1 MIIKGKIMSKKHL
14 IMGTAGHVDHG
25 KTTLIKALTGFDCD
39 THKQEKKRGITINLG
54 FTHLDLPGGNSLG
67 IVDMPGHADFIN
79 TMVSGASG
87 IDFVLLII
95 AADEGVM
102 PQTVEHLEIMK
113 LLGIKNGLI
122 VLTKADLVDE
132 ELLELAID
140 EIKEFVENS
149 FLEDAPIIPV
159 SAATNYGIDRL
170 LSKLDE
176 IVQKIPQ
183 RSAEGV
189 FRMFIDRI
197 FTIEGIGTIVNGS
210 VLSGKISSEDSLY
223 LLPVGKEVRIRRIE
237 RHGKEVSEI
246 IAGDRAS
253 MNLVG
258 LKKTEFQKG
267 MLLSN
272 RKLAP
277 TEMVDAKLKIFQPGI
292 SLNRWSQLI
301 FLLGTAR
308 MIVKIHL
315 LDREVLES
323 GESGLVQLHLPQ
335 EIITQ
340 FGDKFIIRSSSDDRT
355 IGGGVIVD
363 AHPLHHRRRRE
374 KQIEIVKK
382 IAEGGLNS
390 LISAELEK
398 SIIPLYAG
406 QIAIHLNVPIEDV
419 QKTALENSDEIVSY
433 QDKNDFILL
442 SKKMDQEIK
451 NEIKDILYK
460 FHKANPLL
468 AEGKNFNELLGIFGK
483 NKSDIH
489 HPILHLILDSL
500 VKDKKIRIENK
511 TWVLSSHK
519 VEIDDKFRA
528 QIKSVENYVK
538 NSKRLFAAT
547 KDIFIDLD
555 IPEKRLSMILTH
567 LRNEQILGVINGN
580 FIHRDIISKAK
591 KALYELNDKSTEG
604 IKLSEFRDIMGT
616 NRNSALEILEYFD
629 NQKITVRVGNIRKI
643 RKQD

>member
-1 MIIKGKIMSKKHL
+1 MSKKHL

-54 FTHLDLPGGNSLG
+54 FTHLDLPSGNSLG

-102 PQTVEHLEIMK
+102 PQTVEHFEIMK
-113 LLGIKNGLI
+113 LLGIKNGLVVI
-122 VLTKADLVDE
+122 TKADLVDDD
-132 ELLELAID
+132 LLELAVE
-140 EIKEFVENS
+140 EIREFVENS
-149 FLEDAPIIPV
+149 FLENAPIIPI
-159 SAATNYGIDRL
+159 SATTKQGIDKL
-170 LSKLDE
+170 LISLDE
-176 IVQKIPQ
+176 IIQKIPQ

-210 VLSGKISSEDSLY
+210 VLSGKISREDLLY
-223 LLPVGKEVRIRRIE
+223 LLPVGNEVRIRRIE
-237 RHGKEVSEI
+237 RHGEEVSEI
-246 IAGDRAS
+246 IAGDRAA

-258 LKKTEFQKG
+258 LKKSEFQKG
-267 MLLSN
+267 MLLSD

-277 TEMVDAKLKIFQPGI
+277 TNMIDAKLKIFQPGI
-292 SLNRWSQLI
+292 SLNRWNQLI
-301 FLLGTAR
+301 FLLGTNR
-308 MIVKIHL
+308 MMVKIHL
-315 LDREVLES
+315 LDCEVLAS
-323 GESGLVQLHLPQ
+323 GETGLVQLHLPQ

-355 IGGGVIVD
+355 IGGGVVID

-382 IAEGGLNS
+382 IAEGSLNS

-398 SIIPLYAG
+398 SILPLYAS
-406 QIAIHLNVPIEDV
+406 QIAIHLNISVTDV
-419 QKTALENSDEIVSY
+419 LKAALENSDEIVSY
-433 QDKNDFILL
+433 QDKSDMIFLT
-442 SKKMDQEIK
+442 KKMDQAIK
-451 NEIKDILYK
+451 NQIKDTLYR

-468 AEGKNFNELLGIFGK
+468 AEGKNFNELLGVFGK
-483 NKSDIH
+483 NKNDIH
-489 HPILHLILDSL
+489 HPTLHLILDWL
-500 VKDKKIRIENK
+500 VKNKKIRLENK
-511 TWVLSSHK
+511 TYVLFSHK

-528 QIKSVENYVK
+528 QIESVENYVK
-538 NSKRLFAAT
+538 NSTRLFATT
-547 KDIFIDLD
+547 KDIFDDLD

-567 LRNEQILGVINGN
+567 LRNEQILGIINGN
-580 FIHRDIISKAK
+580 FIHRDVIAKAK
-591 KALYELNDKSTEG
+591 KVLFELNEKSAEG
-604 IKLSEFRDIMGT
+604 IKLSEFRDVMAT

-629 NQKITVRVGNIRKI
+629 NRKVTVRVGNIRKI
-643 RKQD
+643 RG

>member
-1 MIIKGKIMSKKHL
+1 MSKKHL

-54 FTHLDLPGGNSLG
+54 FTHLDLPSGNSLG

-102 PQTVEHLEIMK
+102 PQTVEHFEIMK
-113 LLGIKNGLI
+113 LLGIKNGLVVI
-122 VLTKADLVDE
+122 TKADLVDDD
-132 ELLELAID
+132 LLELAVE
-140 EIKEFVENS
+140 EIREFVENS
-149 FLEDAPIIPV
+149 FLENAPIIPI
-159 SAATNYGIDRL
+159 SATTKQGIDKL
-170 LSKLDE
+170 LISLDE
-176 IVQKIPQ
+176 IIQEIPQ

-210 VLSGKISSEDSLY
+210 VLSGKISREDLLY

-237 RHGKEVSEI
+237 RHGEEVSEI
-246 IAGDRAS
+246 IAGDRAA

-258 LKKTEFQKG
+258 LKKSEFQKG
-267 MLLSN
+267 MLLSD

-277 TEMVDAKLKIFQPGI
+277 TNMIDAKLKIFQPGI
-292 SLNRWSQLI
+292 SLNRWNQLI
-301 FLLGTAR
+301 FLLGTNR
-308 MIVKIHL
+308 MMVKIHL
-315 LDREVLES
+315 LDCEVLAS
-323 GESGLVQLHLPQ
+323 GETGLVQLHLPQ

-355 IGGGVIVD
+355 IGGGVVID

-382 IAEGGLNS
+382 IAEGSLNS

-398 SIIPLYAG
+398 SILPLYAS
-406 QIAIHLNVPIEDV
+406 QIAIHLNISVTDV
-419 QKTALENSDEIVSY
+419 LKAALENSDEIVSY
-433 QDKNDFILL
+433 QDKSDMIFLT
-442 SKKMDQEIK
+442 KKMDQAIK
-451 NEIKDILYK
+451 NQIKDTLYR

-468 AEGKNFNELLGIFGK
+468 AEGKNFNELLGVFGK
-483 NKSDIH
+483 NKNDIH
-489 HPILHLILDSL
+489 HPTLHLILDWL
-500 VKDKKIRIENK
+500 VKNKKIRLENK
-511 TWVLSSHK
+511 TYVLFSHK

-528 QIKSVENYVK
+528 QIESVENYVK
-538 NSKRLFAAT
+538 NSTRLFATT
-547 KDIFIDLD
+547 KDIFDDLD

-567 LRNEQILGVINGN
+567 LRNEQILGIINGN
-580 FIHRDIISKAK
+580 FIHRDVIAKAK
-591 KALYELNDKSTEG
+591 KVLFELNEKSAEG
-604 IKLSEFRDIMGT
+604 IKLSEFRDVMAT

-629 NQKITVRVGNIRKI
+629 NRKVTVRVGNIRKI
-643 RKQD
+643 RG

>member
-1 MIIKGKIMSKKHL
+1 MSKKHL

-54 FTHLDLPGGNSLG
+54 FTHLDLPSGNSLG

-102 PQTVEHLEIMK
+102 PQTVEHFEIMK
-113 LLGIKNGLI
+113 LLGIKNGLVVI
-122 VLTKADLVDE
+122 TKADLVDDD
-132 ELLELAID
+132 LLELAVE
-140 EIKEFVENS
+140 EIREFVENS
-149 FLEDAPIIPV
+149 FLENAPIIPI
-159 SAATNYGIDRL
+159 SATTKQGIDKL
-170 LSKLDE
+170 LISLDE
-176 IVQKIPQ
+176 IIQKIPQ

-210 VLSGKISSEDSLY
+210 VLSGKISREDLLY

-237 RHGKEVSEI
+237 RHGEEVSEI
-246 IAGDRAS
+246 IAGDRAA

-258 LKKTEFQKG
+258 LKKSEFQKG
-267 MLLSN
+267 MLLSD

-277 TEMVDAKLKIFQPGI
+277 TNMIDAKLKIFQPGI
-292 SLNRWSQLI
+292 SLNRWNQLI
-301 FLLGTAR
+301 FLLGTNR
-308 MIVKIHL
+308 MMVKIHL
-315 LDREVLES
+315 LDCEVLAS
-323 GESGLVQLHLPQ
+323 GETGLVQLHLPQ

-355 IGGGVIVD
+355 IGGGVVID

-382 IAEGGLNS
+382 IAEGSLNS

-398 SIIPLYAG
+398 SILPLYAS
-406 QIAIHLNVPIEDV
+406 QIAIHLNISVTDV
-419 QKTALENSDEIVSY
+419 LKAALENSDEIVSY
-433 QDKNDFILL
+433 QDKSDMIFLT
-442 SKKMDQEIK
+442 KKMDQAIK
-451 NEIKDILYK
+451 NQIKDTLYR

-468 AEGKNFNELLGIFGK
+468 AEGKNFNELLGVFGK
-483 NKSDIH
+483 NKNDIH
-489 HPILHLILDSL
+489 HPTLHLILDWL
-500 VKDKKIRIENK
+500 VKNKKIRLENK
-511 TWVLSSHK
+511 TYVLFSHK

-528 QIKSVENYVK
+528 QIESVENYVK
-538 NSKRLFAAT
+538 NSTRLFATT
-547 KDIFIDLD
+547 KDIFDDLD

-567 LRNEQILGVINGN
+567 LRNEQILGIINGN
-580 FIHRDIISKAK
+580 FIHRDVIAKAK
-591 KALYELNDKSTEG
+591 KVLFELNEKSAEG
-604 IKLSEFRDIMGT
+604 IKLSEFRDVMAT

-629 NQKITVRVGNIRKI
+629 NRKVTVRVGNIRKI
-643 RKQD
+643 RG